1 EQGDGLRAEVL
12 QPGGICGPDG
22 DPEVHGHRGL
32 VAADVVRRRRHGG
45 LRELTAASRPDHD
58 GRPAGSERTSRPSHA
73 RRCGME
79 LRRNKNALAAVA
91 LLAVAA
97 VAGCGGGSSGGSAAL
112 GTGGGHATTH
122 RLTDTANGSTAQV
135 HVGDTINVVLHS
147 TYWQLTDP

>member
-1 EQGDGLRAEVL
+1 
-12 QPGGICGPDG
+12 
-22 DPEVHGHRGL
+22 
-32 VAADVVRRRRHGG
+32 
-45 LRELTAASRPDHD
+45 
-58 GRPAGSERTSRPSHA
+58 
-73 RRCGME
+73 ME

-147 TYWQLTDP
+147 TYWQLTDPSGGELVTSASPAASPGGTGCSSIPGTGCGITSASYRVATTGTTTLTATRQSCGEALRCTGRQGRWSVKVVATS